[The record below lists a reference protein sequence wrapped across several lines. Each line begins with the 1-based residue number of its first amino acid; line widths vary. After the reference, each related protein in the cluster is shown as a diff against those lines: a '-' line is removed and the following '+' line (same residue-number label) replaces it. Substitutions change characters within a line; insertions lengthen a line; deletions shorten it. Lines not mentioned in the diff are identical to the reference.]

1 MLRDI
6 LISARRRWVALSL
19 WMCLCIGVGVAYVAL
34 TPREFVATTQVVLE
48 PRQFTMDAGTSPMP
62 ATIDPGAAESQVHVL
77 QSSRNLRY
85 VFDRLD
91 LASDP
96 DFLNSGFD
104 VRIVRWFSKVVDWVK
119 GYLRIRSDTASL
131 SSEELADRKR
141 ESAFQNFAQRVS
153 VQRLGQSYAFEISYR
168 ALSPQKAAHFANSI
182 AAAYIR
188 DQVIYNAAAA
198 ALRGGQY
205 LQNSVLD
212 AKAEEEVVDKAVLT
226 GVIPDYTF
234 GLAGARIVSAAI
246 EPLTKTYPMT
256 SRILGL
262 SAVIALVTGIGA
274 IVLRNEFDRTVRSPE
289 QVRRLTGIH
298 VFAAIPKVPSPRALS
313 LHEALD
319 EPAAPFARVISS
331 LRALVE
337 ASGANSRVVGFVS
350 CNPREGRSSIAANVA
365 YLIAGSGQPVTLVDA
380 DLRNPALTV
389 ALAPTAAPSAGKLAM
404 ADATGIKVTINPT
417 LSFVPATSGIIRGA
431 YGPDL
436 LPNSR
441 QTSQSIR
448 GLAAHGDVIVDLPP
462 LSSSAD
468 AIALSQTLTG
478 VVIVAALHKTTVDDL
493 SGAVKTM
500 NVVGV
505 RLLGMVLNE
514 APRK

>member
-34 TPREFVATTQVVLE
+34 TPPEFVATTQVVLE

-96 DFLNSGFD
+96 DSLNSGFNSGFD
-104 VRIVRWFSKVVDWVK
+104 VVDWVK

-153 VQRLGQSYAFEISYR
+153 VQRLGQSYVFEISYR

-198 ALRGGQY
+198 ALMGVQY

-289 QVRRLTGIH
+289 QVRRLTGIN

-365 YLIAGSGQPVTLVDA
+365 YLIADSGQPVTLVDA
-380 DLRNPALTV
+380 DSRNPALTV

-417 LSFVPATSGIIRGA
+417 LSFVPATSGIIRGT

-468 AIALSQTLTG
+468 AIALSQALTG